1 MPQAPD
7 VSAGRYQET
16 VHVVVVEDAGQ
27 QQLPAG
33 VGQMALQVAGEGG
46 QRHLTTGKTGPQ

>member
-1 MPQAPD
+1 VPQAPD
-7 VSAGRYQET
+7 VSASRNQKA
-16 VHVVVVEDAGQ
+16 VHVVVVEEAGQ

-46 QRHLTTGKTGPQ
+46 QRHLAAGKGGPQ